1 MRRLMV
7 FILWL
12 IVAFAALVI
21 VVGFFAAIG
30 RVDRGDLTEIVISPE
45 VADSAL
51 DKLAQ
56 FGVVSARARASG
68 ASQPVQ
74 IIFTDDEISA
84 LISDWGQQSD
94 WWGSIERLWVSF
106 GPDVIVLTG
115 ELMSLGL
122 NFDFRVDLG
131 LAIEQ
136 SERRVAIRRVQVG
149 DIHAPGFIT
158 TALLELIT
166 RTVDAGL
173 PRIPMRIESL
183 ILSDGELIVSG
194 AAVP

>member
-1 MRRLMV
+1 MV

-12 IVAFAALVI
+12 IVASAALVI
-21 VVGFFAAIG
+21 VIGFFAAIG
-30 RVDRGDLTEIVISPE
+30 RVDRGDLTEIVVSPE
-45 VADSAL
+45 VAESAL
-51 DKLAQ
+51 DKVAQ

-74 IIFTDDEISA
+74 IIFSDTEISS
-84 LISDWGQQSD
+84 LISDWGRESD
-94 WWGSIERLWVSF
+94 WWGSINRLHVSF

-122 NFDFRVDLG
+122 NFDFRLDLEI
-131 LAIEQ
+131 AIEQ
-136 SERRVAIRRVQVG
+136 SERRIAIRRMQVG
-149 DIHAPGFIT
+149 DIHAPGFVS

-183 ILSDGELIVSG
+183 VLGDGELIVSG
-194 AAVP
+194 AAIP

>member
-1 MRRLMV
+1 MV

-12 IVAFAALVI
+12 IVASAALVI
-21 VVGFFAAIG
+21 VIGFFAAIG
-30 RVDRGDLTEIVISPE
+30 RVDRGDLTEIVVSPE
-45 VADSAL
+45 VAESAL
-51 DKLAQ
+51 DKVAK

-74 IIFTDDEISA
+74 IIFSETEISS
-84 LISDWGQQSD
+84 LISEWGRESD
-94 WWGSIERLWVSF
+94 WWGSIDRLHVSF

-122 NFDFRVDLG
+122 NFDFRLDLEI
-131 LAIEQ
+131 AIEQ
-136 SERRVAIRRVQVG
+136 SERRIAIRRMQVG
-149 DIHAPGFIT
+149 DIHAPGFVS

-173 PRIPMRIESL
+173 PRVPMRIESL
-183 ILSDGELIVSG
+183 VLGDGELIVSG
-194 AAVP
+194 AAIP

>member
-12 IVAFAALVI
+12 IVAVFALVI
-21 VVGFFAAIG
+21 VIGFFAAIG
-30 RVDRGDLTEIVISPE
+30 RVDRGDLTEIVESPE
-45 VADSAL
+45 VADSAM
-51 DKLAQ
+51 DKVAQ

-74 IIFTDDEISA
+74 VIFSDDEISA
-84 LISDWGQQSD
+84 LISDWGRQSD
-94 WWGSIERLWVSF
+94 WWGSIERLQVSF

-115 ELMSLGL
+115 ELMSVGL
-122 NFDFRVDLG
+122 NFDFRVDLEV
-131 LAIEQ
+131 AIEQ
-136 SERRVAIRRVQVG
+136 SERRVAIRRMQVG

-183 ILSDGELIVSG
+183 ILGDGELIVSG
-194 AAVP
+194 AAIP

>member
-30 RVDRGDLTEIVISPE
+30 RVDRGDLSEVVVSAEI
-45 VADSAL
+45 ADSAL
-51 DKLAQ
+51 DKVAQ

-68 ASQPVQ
+68 ESQPVQ
-74 IIFTDDEISA
+74 IIFSDAEITS
-84 LISDWGQQSD
+84 LISDWGRQSD
-94 WWGSIERLWVSF
+94 WWGSIDRLEVWF

-115 ELMSLGL
+115 EVMSLGL
-122 NFDFRVDLG
+122 NFDFRLDLE

-136 SERRVAIRRVQVG
+136 SERRVAIRRMQVG

-158 TALLELIT
+158 TALLELVT

-183 ILSDGELIVSG
+183 VLDDGELIVSG
-194 AAVP
+194 AAIP

>member
-7 FILWL
+7 FVLWL

-30 RVDRGDLTEIVISPE
+30 RVDRGDLSEIVVSPE
-45 VADSAL
+45 IADSAL
-51 DKLAQ
+51 NKVAQ

-74 IIFTDDEISA
+74 IIFSDAEVSS
-84 LISDWGQQSD
+84 LISDWGRQSE
-94 WWGSIERLWVSF
+94 WWGSIHRLEVWF

-122 NFDFRVDLG
+122 NFDFRLDLE

-136 SERRVAIRRVQVG
+136 SERRIAIRRMQMG
-149 DIHAPGFIT
+149 DIHVPGFIT
-158 TALLELIT
+158 NALLELVT

-183 ILSDGELIVSG
+183 VLGDHELIVSG
-194 AAVP
+194 AAIP

>member
-12 IVAFAALVI
+12 IVALAALVI

-30 RVDRGDLTEIVISPE
+30 RVDRGDLSEVVMSPE
-45 VADSAL
+45 IADSAL
-51 DKLAQ
+51 NKVAQ

-74 IIFTDDEISA
+74 IIFSDAEVSS
-84 LISDWGQQSD
+84 LISDWGRQSE
-94 WWGSIERLWVSF
+94 WWGSIHRLEVWF

-122 NFDFRVDLG
+122 NFDFRLDLE

-136 SERRVAIRRVQVG
+136 SERRIAIRRMQMG
-149 DIHAPGFIT
+149 DIHVPGFIT
-158 TALLELIT
+158 TALLELVT

-183 ILSDGELIVSG
+183 VLGDNELIVSG
-194 AAVP
+194 AAIP

>member
-7 FILWL
+7 LILWL

-30 RVDRGDLTEIVISPE
+30 RVDRGDLTEIVVSAE
-45 VADSAL
+45 VADRAL
-51 DKLAQ
+51 DKVAQ

-74 IIFTDDEISA
+74 ISFSDDEVSA
-84 LISDWGQQSD
+84 LISDWGRQAD

-122 NFDFRVDLG
+122 NFDFRVDLE
-131 LAIEQ
+131 LSIEQ
-136 SERRVAIRRVQVG
+136 SERRVAIRRMQVG

-194 AAVP
+194 AAIP

>member
-1 MRRLMV
+1 MV

-12 IVAFAALVI
+12 IVASAALVI
-21 VVGFFAAIG
+21 VIGFFAAIG
-30 RVDRGDLTEIVISPE
+30 RVDRGDLTEIVVSPE
-45 VADSAL
+45 VAESAL
-51 DKLAQ
+51 DKVAK

-74 IIFTDDEISA
+74 IIFSDTEISS
-84 LISDWGQQSD
+84 LISEWGRESD
-94 WWGSIERLWVSF
+94 WWGSIDRLHVSF

-122 NFDFRVDLG
+122 NFDFRLDLEI
-131 LAIEQ
+131 AIEQ
-136 SERRVAIRRVQVG
+136 SERRIAIRRMQVG
-149 DIHAPGFIT
+149 DIHAPGFVS

-173 PRIPMRIESL
+173 PRVPMRIESL
-183 ILSDGELIVSG
+183 VLGDGELIVSG
-194 AAVP
+194 AAIP

>member
-1 MRRLMV
+1 MV

-21 VVGFFAAIG
+21 VIGFFAAIG
-30 RVDRGDLTEIVISPE
+30 RVDRGDLTEIVASAEI
-45 VADSAL
+45 ADSAL
-51 DKLAQ
+51 DKVAQ

-74 IIFTDDEISA
+74 IIFSDDEISA
-84 LISDWGQQSD
+84 LISDWGRQSD
-94 WWGSIERLWVSF
+94 WWGSIERLQVSF

-115 ELMSLGL
+115 ELMSAGL
-122 NFDFRVDLG
+122 NFDFRVDLEV
-131 LAIEQ
+131 AIEQ
-136 SERRVAIRRVQVG
+136 SERRVAIRRMQVG

-194 AAVP
+194 AAIP

>member
-12 IVAFAALVI
+12 IVALAALVI

-30 RVDRGDLTEIVISPE
+30 RVDRGDLSEVVVSPE
-45 VADSAL
+45 IADSAL
-51 DKLAQ
+51 NKVAQ

-74 IIFTDDEISA
+74 ISFSDAEISS
-84 LISDWGQQSD
+84 LISDWGRQSD
-94 WWGSIERLWVSF
+94 WWGSIERLEVWF

-122 NFDFRVDLG
+122 NFDFRLDLE

-158 TALLELIT
+158 TALLELVT

-183 ILSDGELIVSG
+183 VLGDGELIVSG
-194 AAVP
+194 AAIP

>member
-30 RVDRGDLTEIVISPE
+30 RVDRGDLSEIVVSPE
-45 VADSAL
+45 IADSAL
-51 DKLAQ
+51 NKVAQ

-74 IIFTDDEISA
+74 IIFSDAEVSS
-84 LISDWGQQSD
+84 LISDWGRQSE
-94 WWGSIERLWVSF
+94 WWGSIHRLEVWF

-122 NFDFRVDLG
+122 NFDFRLDLE

-136 SERRVAIRRVQVG
+136 SERRIAIRRMQMG
-149 DIHAPGFIT
+149 DIHVPGFIT
-158 TALLELIT
+158 NALLELVT

-183 ILSDGELIVSG
+183 VLGDNELIVSG
-194 AAVP
+194 AAIP

>member
-12 IVAFAALVI
+12 IVAFGALVI
-21 VVGFFAAIG
+21 VIGFFAAIG
-30 RVDRGDLTEIVISPE
+30 RVDRGDLTEIVVSAE

-51 DKLAQ
+51 DKVAQ

-74 IIFTDDEISA
+74 IIFSDDEISA
-84 LISDWGQQSD
+84 LIADWGQQSD
-94 WWGSIERLWVSF
+94 WWGSIERLHVSF

-115 ELMSLGL
+115 ELLSLGL
-122 NFDFRVDLG
+122 NFDFRVDLEV
-131 LAIEQ
+131 AIEQ
-136 SERRVAIRRVQVG
+136 SERRVAIRRMQVG

-173 PRIPMRIESL
+173 PRVPMRIESL

-194 AAVP
+194 AAIP

>member
-21 VVGFFAAIG
+21 VIGFFAAIG
-30 RVDRGDLTEIVISPE
+30 RVDRGDLTEIVESPE

-51 DKLAQ
+51 DKVAQ

-74 IIFTDDEISA
+74 IIFSDDEISA
-84 LISDWGQQSD
+84 LISDWGRQSD
-94 WWGSIERLWVSF
+94 WWGSIERLQVSF

-115 ELMSLGL
+115 ELMSVGL
-122 NFDFRVDLG
+122 NFDFRVDLEV
-131 LAIEQ
+131 AIEQ
-136 SERRVAIRRVQVG
+136 SERRVEIRRMQVG

-173 PRIPMRIESL
+173 PRVPMRIESL
-183 ILSDGELIVSG
+183 IFSDGELIVSG
-194 AAVP
+194 AAIP

>member
-30 RVDRGDLTEIVISPE
+30 RVDRGDLTEIVVSPE

-68 ASQPVQ
+68 SSQPVQ
-74 IIFTDDEISA
+74 IIFSGDEISA
-84 LISDWGQQSD
+84 LISDWGRQSD
-94 WWGSIERLWVSF
+94 WWGSIDRLQVSF

-122 NFDFRVDLG
+122 NFDFRVDLE

-194 AAVP
+194 AAIP

>member
-1 MRRLMV
+1 MRRLFV
-7 FILWL
+7 FVMWL

-21 VVGFFAAIG
+21 VVGFFSAIG
-30 RVDRGDLTEIVISPE
+30 TVDRSDLPEIDVSAE
-45 VADSAL
+45 AADSAL
-51 DKLAQ
+51 AKIAQ
-56 FGVVSARARASG
+56 FGAVSVRARGSG
-68 ASQPVQ
+68 QAQPVQ
-74 IIFTDDEISA
+74 IIFTDAEISA
-84 LISDWGQQSD
+84 MIGDWGRESG
-94 WWGSIERLWVSF
+94 WWGSIDRLQVAF
-106 GPDVIVLTG
+106 GQNVIVVTG

-122 NFDFRVDLG
+122 DIDFRIDLEVV
-131 LAIEQ
+131 IEQ
-136 SERRVAIRRVQVG
+136 SERRVAIRRMQVG

-194 AAVP
+194 AAIP

>member
-1 MRRLMV
+1 M
-7 FILWL
+7 
-12 IVAFAALVI
+12 I

-30 RVDRGDLTEIVISPE
+30 RVDRGDLTEIVVSAE

-51 DKLAQ
+51 DKVAQ

-74 IIFTDDEISA
+74 ISFSDAEVSS
-84 LISDWGQQSD
+84 LIADWGRESD
-94 WWGSIERLWVSF
+94 WWGSIERLHVSF
-106 GPDVIVLTG
+106 GPGVIVLTG
-115 ELMSLGL
+115 ELVSLGL
-122 NFDFRVDLG
+122 NFDFRLDLE
-131 LAIEQ
+131 LSIEQ
-136 SERRVAIRRVQVG
+136 SERRVAIRRMQVG

-158 TALLELIT
+158 TALLELVT

-194 AAVP
+194 AAIP

>member
-12 IVAFAALVI
+12 IVALFALVI
-21 VVGFFAAIG
+21 VIGFFAAIG
-30 RVDRGDLTEIVISPE
+30 RVDRGDLTEIVESPE
-45 VADSAL
+45 VADSAM
-51 DKLAQ
+51 DKVAQ

-74 IIFTDDEISA
+74 ISFSDDEISA
-84 LISDWGQQSD
+84 LISDWGRRSE
-94 WWGSIERLWVSF
+94 WWGSIERLQVSF
-106 GPDVIVLTG
+106 GPDLIVLTG
-115 ELMSLGL
+115 ELMSVGL
-122 NFDFRVDLG
+122 NFDFRVDLEV
-131 LAIEQ
+131 AIEQ
-136 SERRVAIRRVQVG
+136 SERRVEIRRMQVG

-183 ILSDGELIVSG
+183 ILGEGELIVSG
-194 AAVP
+194 AAIP

>member
-12 IVAFAALVI
+12 IVALAALVI

-30 RVDRGDLTEIVISPE
+30 RVDRGDLSEVVVSPE
-45 VADSAL
+45 IADSAL
-51 DKLAQ
+51 NKVAQ

-74 IIFTDDEISA
+74 ISFSDAEISS
-84 LISDWGQQSD
+84 LISDWGRQSD
-94 WWGSIERLWVSF
+94 WWGSIERLEVWF

-122 NFDFRVDLG
+122 NFDFRLDLE

-136 SERRVAIRRVQVG
+136 SERRVAIRRMQVG

-158 TALLELIT
+158 TALLELVT

-183 ILSDGELIVSG
+183 VLGDGELIVSG
-194 AAVP
+194 AAIP